1 MKRLIIWLAAFAVL
15 AACEKTPV
23 AQVSAT
29 FENAK
34 DSAVVLQKLN
44 YNRLLVVDTL
54 KTDAAGRINRKL
66 KLQGNDPYFY
76 YFYLGDKPV
85 ASLILRPSDQVTLHV
100 PASGPFTVEG
110 SEESTLLQQ
119 VNSDFAATAAEIAAL
134 TRCLI
139 RPIVAFTR
147 KRLGKIPG
155 RFVEEENLIYF
166 LFLFVYLQPFLP

>member
-66 KLQGNDPYFY
+66 KLQGNDPYFTTSIWATSP
-76 YFYLGDKPV
+76 L
-85 ASLILRPSDQVTLHV
+85 LRSSCVRP
-100 PASGPFTVEG
+100 
-110 SEESTLLQQ
+110 
-119 VNSDFAATAAEIAAL
+119 
-134 TRCLI
+134 TR
-139 RPIVAFTR
+139 
-147 KRLGKIPG
+147 
-155 RFVEEENLIYF
+155 
-166 LFLFVYLQPFLP
+166 